1 MLREEEIEGIVERAL
16 TEDHARNDVTTE
28 LLVDSKATGK
38 AVIVSKGAGIVSGHV
53 CARKAFELMDMGVSY
68 RVSVEDGGAVEN
80 GVTIAVIEGSL
91 RAILSA
97 ERTALNFLQHLS
109 GIATLTRKFVDI
121 ATLRGIKILDTRKTV
136 PGLRLL
142 EKQAVL
148 HGGGLNHRKD
158 LSEMIL
164 VKENHILST
173 GGFGAML
180 SRLGGRIAEAEIEV
194 RSIEELKILA
204 DNPPSRVMLDNF
216 SPSGIRE
223 AIEIISSWNRKPEV
237 EVSGGINLENVGEY
251 LISGVD
257 FISIGAITSSA
268 GILDMTLLV
277 ERVDS

>member
-1 MLREEEIEGIVERAL
+1 MLTEEEIEGIVERAL

-28 LLVDSKATGK
+28 LLVDSKVTGK
-38 AVIVSKGAGIVSGHV
+38 AVIVSKGLGVLSGHI
-53 CARKAFELMDMGVSY
+53 CARKAFELVDKGVSY

-121 ATLRGIKILDTRKTV
+121 ATSRGIKILDTRKTV

-164 VKENHILST
+164 VKENHILSA
-173 GGFGAML
+173 GGFDAML

-194 RSIEELKILA
+194 RSIEELEKLA
-204 DNPPSRVMLDNF
+204 DNPPARVMLDNF
-216 SPSGIRE
+216 SSSGIRE

-277 ERVDS
+277 ERVDT

>member
-1 MLREEEIEGIVERAL
+1 LREEEIEGIVERAL
-16 TEDHARNDVTTE
+16 IEDHARSDVTTK
-28 LLVDSKATGK
+28 LLVNSKITGK
-38 AVIVSKGAGIVSGHV
+38 AVIVAKGGGVISGHI
-53 CARKAFELMDMGVSY
+53 CARKAFELMDVGVSY
-68 RVSVEDGGAVEN
+68 RVSVEDGGTVEN
-80 GVTIAVIEGSL
+80 GATIAVIEGSL

-121 ATLRGIKILDTRKTV
+121 ATSRGIRILDTRKTI

-164 VKENHILST
+164 VKENHILSA
-173 GGFGAML
+173 GGFDEML
-180 SRLGGRIAEAEIEV
+180 SRLGESIAEAEIEV
-194 RSIEELKILA
+194 RSIEELKKLN
-204 DNPPSRVMLDNF
+204 DNPPARVMLDNF
-216 SPSGIRE
+216 SPSGIRR
-223 AIEIISSWNRKPEV
+223 AIEVISSWSRKPEI
-237 EVSGGINLENVGEY
+237 EVSGGISLKNIGEY
-251 LISGVD
+251 LIDGVD

-268 GILDMTLLV
+268 GVLDMTLLV